1 MVRTTAR
8 ANCFDASALVK
19 NYVEEDGSNIIRE
32 YWNSEPT
39 RYTTLFCYF
48 EALSVLKVKWKYKKE
63 ITEDEYH
70 KASFS
75 LTAWFRYVSQR
86 IHDLDFTSLSVFDK
100 AQDIAKKYSLDLSD
114 VFQILS
120 VKEGYFPPL
129 ARDSRTILVTADE
142 GLAKA
147 ARNEGIKVWYCM
159 KEPTP

>member
-1 MVRTTAR
+1 MRTTGR

-19 NYVEEDGSNIIRE
+19 YYVEEEGSNIIRK
-32 YWNSEPT
+32 YWDNEPT

-70 KASFS
+70 KACQS
-75 LTAWFRYVSQR
+75 LTFWFAHVSKN
-86 IHDLDFTSLSVFDK
+86 IPDLDFTSYATYFA
-100 AQDIAKKYSLDLSD
+100 AQSLAKKYSLDLSD
-114 VFQILS
+114 AFQILG
-120 VKEGYFPPL
+120 VKEGYFSTL

-142 GLAKA
+142 ELAKA
-147 ARNEGIKVWYCM
+147 AKNEGIRVWYCM